1 MRVKMIRKGFHPI
14 NTGGIILV
22 LSLFSILIT
31 SCTLTQRRL
40 PQSPWMAQIE
50 RKSGLIAYIGTDG
63 NIYTMD
69 QGGTNQQQITTNA
82 HLPNEDDPSVLLY
95 QAPTWSPDGQNL
107 AFVGVSGSAGQ
118 ESVEA
123 ASLFTVSLEDL
134 NIVETF
140 TSDHFIP
147 FYIYWSPAGERLGF
161 LSNTNTGRG
170 LALFEMPASGGEARL
185 IDAGSPYF
193 WSWAPD
199 GTSIATHAGAL
210 NQTISMDRMSLLNL
224 GDGGVKE
231 QVLNLAPSE
240 FQTPAWTPDGEHV
253 IVAVRSGGNRVLV
266 MLDKDGHLERA
277 LTTFKGEIAFSVSP
291 DGKQVALISGDNLQ
305 AGFLQGQLKVLG
317 LEDPTQGYTT
327 EEENAMAFF
336 WSPDSKKVAYFP
348 YQVLTVKLTPEQ
360 GESEGSERA
369 TPYQTVR
376 LKVLD
381 LDKDGETR
389 EVTYPFPPT
398 DLFMSVLAL
407 FTQYQQSA
415 SIWSPDSQNLVLSAH
430 LPDGSPVIWVV
441 RASGRLEPR
450 YLVNGVLAFW
460 SRR

>member
-1 MRVKMIRKGFHPI
+1 
-14 NTGGIILV
+14 
-22 LSLFSILIT
+22 
-31 SCTLTQRRL
+31 
-40 PQSPWMAQIE
+40 
-50 RKSGLIAYIGTDG
+50 
-63 NIYTMD
+63 
-69 QGGTNQQQITTNA
+69 
-82 HLPNEDDPSVLLY
+82 
-95 QAPTWSPDGQNL
+95 
-107 AFVGVSGSAGQ
+107 
-118 ESVEA
+118 
-123 ASLFTVSLEDL
+123 
-134 NIVETF
+134 
-140 TSDHFIP
+140 
-147 FYIYWSPAGERLGF
+147 
-161 LSNTNTGRG
+161 
-170 LALFEMPASGGEARL
+170 
-185 IDAGSPYF
+185 
-193 WSWAPD
+193 
-199 GTSIATHAGAL
+199 
-210 NQTISMDRMSLLNL
+210 
-224 GDGGVKE
+224 
-231 QVLNLAPSE
+231 
-240 FQTPAWTPDGEHV
+240 
-253 IVAVRSGGNRVLV
+253 
-266 MLDKDGHLERA
+266 
-277 LTTFKGEIAFSVSP
+277 
-291 DGKQVALISGDNLQ
+291 LISGDNLQ

-360 GESEGSERA
+360 GGSEGSERA